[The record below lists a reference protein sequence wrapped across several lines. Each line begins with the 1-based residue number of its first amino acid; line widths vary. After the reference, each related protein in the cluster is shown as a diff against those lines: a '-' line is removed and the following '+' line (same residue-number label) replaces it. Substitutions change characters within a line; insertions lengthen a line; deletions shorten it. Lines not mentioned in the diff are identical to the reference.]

1 MKRQSLLMYLKVS
14 KIWGGNLSK
23 RLRFLQLATSPK
35 DSFGATGNRQISL
48 LIEAPE

>member
-1 MKRQSLLMYLKVS
+1 MKRQSLLIYLKVS

-23 RLRFLQLATSPK
+23 RLRCIQLATGPK
-35 DSFGATGNRQISL
+35 DSFGATGNKQISL